1 MKTAILTFLHACN
14 YGAVLQCFALN
25 KAIARMG
32 GAPVTID
39 YWPDL
44 YRKRYYID
52 TLPPHPSF
60 LPSLRHPRRWWRA
73 WKQWRQ
79 TKAYKKLSDIRN
91 LSFERFIARHIP
103 HTQTTYRTLLDISAE
118 TWDIPVWIT
127 GSDQVW
133 CPDNCAFADPVFFLD
148 FPLPAEARRYSYAAS
163 FGVRNLA
170 TEHKEEYKRRL
181 APFCERSVREES
193 GAAILRE
200 LGFETAHV
208 HCDPTLLLAQEDWN
222 AIASPA
228 RPKPYILI
236 YYVTTPDSLFPI
248 VEQLRRET
256 GAEIVA
262 LSTYQDAAIRHLKN
276 CRVLTESSPEEF
288 ISLFRHADYV
298 LTNSFHGTVFSTIYH
313 KPFLTDTEATGKPNT
328 RILNLLEKLQLTER
342 TLCRGTDIH
351 TAIDWENV
359 RQKAEQL
366 RRPALEYLRRITVGN

>member
-1 MKTAILTFLHACN
+1 M
-14 YGAVLQCFALN
+14 
-25 KAIARMG
+25 
-32 GAPVTID
+32 
-39 YWPDL
+39 
-44 YRKRYYID
+44 
-52 TLPPHPSF
+52 
-60 LPSLRHPRRWWRA
+60 WR
-73 WKQWRQ
+73 
-79 TKAYKKLSDIRN
+79 
-91 LSFERFIARHIP
+91 
-103 HTQTTYRTLLDISAE
+103 
-118 TWDIPVWIT
+118 
-127 GSDQVW
+127 
-133 CPDNCAFADPVFFLD
+133 PDNCAFADPVFFLD

-200 LGFETAHV
+200 LGFEAAPV
-208 HCDPTLLLAQEDWN
+208 HCDPTLLLSQEDWN

-248 VEQLRRET
+248 AEQLRHTT

-262 LSTYQDAAIRHLKN
+262 LSTYQDSAIRRLKN

-342 TLCRGTDIH
+342 TLCRGTDIR
-351 TAIDWENV
+351 TAIDWDRV
-359 RQKAEQL
+359 QQQTEQL